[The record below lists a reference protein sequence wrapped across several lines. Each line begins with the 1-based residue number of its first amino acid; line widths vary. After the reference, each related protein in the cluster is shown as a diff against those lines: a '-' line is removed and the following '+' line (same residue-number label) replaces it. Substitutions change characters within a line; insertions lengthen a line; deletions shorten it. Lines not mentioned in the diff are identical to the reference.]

1 MTTHSIGPATDMLDA
16 AASYLP
22 WGRDLTDWV
31 GRMHSM
37 SHFDR
42 DQLRRLRAARAV
54 LSAALG
60 DVNAM
65 IERQA
70 NEATNGNEAVREQ
83 A

>member
-1 MTTHSIGPATDMLDA
+1 MTTHSIGPATDMLET

-22 WGRDLTDWV
+22 WGRDLKDWV
-31 GRMHSM
+31 SSMHSM

-42 DQLRRLRAARAV
+42 DQARRLRAARAV
-54 LSAALG
+54 LSAAMG

-65 IERQA
+65 IERRA
-70 NEATNGNEAVREQ
+70 NEATNGDEAVREQ